1 MTTKGTLSKSQCES
15 TASPCN
21 RNGGHAQESEIH
33 SEVRQGVALITR
45 TNEDM
50 SADSKTRKKGKCAT
64 EALNKGAFLTVGAT
78 CCSLAGSNLFEQTS
92 RLPPCFQTRKS
103 VCTQPKETRDS
114 EQCDLLRR
122 STVQPHPLLPVI
134 LLETEEFFISEHDA
148 PHVNTRATFRQHSSL
163 PKFQT
168 WKKLLAKSLA
178 FLLVDIAQAK
188 RAHPLYGFFLELCA
202 QVTTDRG
209 PR

>member
-1 MTTKGTLSKSQCES
+1 MKRAFVCRGRYQSLQ
-15 TASPCN
+15 
-21 RNGGHAQESEIH
+21 RNTVTVDQHLH
-33 SEVRQGVALITR
+33 SETMRF
-45 TNEDM
+45 
-50 SADSKTRKKGKCAT
+50 SRKKGKCAT
-64 EALNKGAFLTVGAT
+64 EALNKGAFLTVGA
-78 CCSLAGSNLFEQTS
+78 
-92 RLPPCFQTRKS
+92 
-103 VCTQPKETRDS
+103 TQPKETRDS

-134 LLETEEFFISEHDA
+134 LLETEELFISEHDA

-188 RAHPLYGFFLELCA
+188 RAHLLYGFLLELCA